1 MPRLLPFLALALFAG
16 AARADNV
23 SDLLA
28 KIQAVGREG
37 MGNAEASRA
46 VRALTRQG
54 PEALPR
60 VLAAMDGAGPVAT
73 NWLRGAAE
81 ALAEQVRR
89 DGKKLP
95 ADRLEAFVRDTKHSG
110 RARRVA
116 YELLTR
122 VDPDTPRRLL
132 PTLLDDPGQELRRDA
147 VAVLLDTAQKL
158 HDAKDAGARAAY
170 QKALRHARDRDQVKL
185 VAQRLADLGAPVDL
199 VQHFGYLTRWHVIGP
214 FDNAGGAGF
223 AKPYPPEKGIDLKA
237 TYVGKDGK
245 EVRWQECVTPA
256 PKNPTDPNSLALVD
270 FNKRLAALKGVVG
283 YACAEVYSEREQ
295 PVELRA
301 ASNNAVRLYLNGK
314 EVYFREE
321 YHHGMEMDQHAG
333 RGTLRPGRNVIL
345 VKVCQNEQTESWAR
359 LWSFQLRVCDALGGA
374 VPLRTG
380 KNGAAER

>member
-95 ADRLEAFVRDTKHSG
+95 ADRLEAIVRDTKHSG

-147 VAVLLDTAQKL
+147 VTVLLDTAQKL

-359 LWSFQLRVCDALGGA
+359 LWSFQLRVCDALGGS